1 MGLISLICTAKENNK
16 IKSSTNIS
24 AFTVI
29 SNNKFR
35 FVFTFFN
42 DNDIIF
48 NFVFKSEQNPLNKR
62 FDYRQYAFCNQYKS
76 SKFCNGYLNEVGKK
90 GKYLVDEQY
99 GAKILYYCVLFSN
112 WFDLDLLSEN
122 GIKTNKIAKI
132 DLRYM
137 HILTTFNVILV
148 KIVVLIYVITN
159 SLHFCL

>member
-1 MGLISLICTAKENNK
+1 MGLISLICTAKENNE

-42 DNDIIF
+42 DNDLFSKVSKIL
-48 NFVFKSEQNPLNKR
+48 LNKR
-62 FDYRQYAFCNQYKS
+62 FNYRQYAFCNQYQS
-76 SKFCNGYLNEVGKK
+76 SKFCNGYLNEEGEK
-90 GKYLVDEQY
+90 GKYLADEQY
-99 GAKILYYCVLFSN
+99 GAKILKYCVLFSN

-137 HILTTFNVILV
+137 RILTTFNVILV
-148 KIVVLIYVITN
+148 VLIYVIAN
-159 SLHFCL
+159 SFHFCLNLKNFS

>member
-1 MGLISLICTAKENNK
+1 MKWGKRA
-16 IKSSTNIS
+16 NI
-24 AFTVI
+24 
-29 SNNKFR
+29 
-35 FVFTFFN
+35 
-42 DNDIIF
+42 
-48 NFVFKSEQNPLNKR
+48 
-62 FDYRQYAFCNQYKS
+62 
-76 SKFCNGYLNEVGKK
+76 
-90 GKYLVDEQY
+90 DEQY